1 MQAPRGTRDFGP
13 IEMAARRGLEDR
25 LRNVLRTYHYNE
37 VATPAFEEL
46 ELFLAK
52 SGPGIRDEI
61 YDFKD
66 KSGRELALRP
76 ELTAPTMRFYFSNLK
91 MEPKPLRLFYFGPCY
106 RYDRPQAGRY
116 REFWQLGIELLGDE
130 TPNAHAEVLRMALQL
145 FEEAGLNNF
154 VLRVGHLGILRALL
168 EEAGVKRADQAPL
181 MRYIDKKDLAALEKE
196 LHQRGGPNAAT
207 TILKFFQI
215 GTLEELRPLATAPD
229 AKTAFQHLEA
239 TLGGLKALGADMAR
253 VRIDPTIARG
263 LEYYTGL
270 VFELDAPDLG
280 AEKQLLG
287 GGAYDLSGVF
297 NEQPIASMGF
307 ALGFDR
313 TLVALERTNVPS
325 AKPGRVDV
333 ILGALVAEA
342 WPETAR
348 LAQTLRRSG
357 RVVEL
362 ESQPIGVKKLLSRAS
377 QLGAR
382 HAVFLGTKEL
392 ERNVVAVKDLG
403 TGTQSEIP
411 AAELVSKL

>member
-13 IEMAARRGLEDR
+13 KEMAARRGLEQR
-25 LRNVLRTYHYNE
+25 LRHVLRTYNYHE
-37 VATPAFEEL
+37 VQTPAFEEL

-66 KSGRELALRP
+66 KSGRELSLRP

-130 TPNAHAEVLRMALQL
+130 TPQAHAEVLRLALQL
-145 FEEAGLNNF
+145 FEEAGLKNF
-154 VLRVGHLGILRALL
+154 VLRVGHLGILRSLL
-168 EEAGVKRADQAPL
+168 EEAGVKREDQAPL
-181 MRYIDKKDLAALEKE
+181 MRFIDKKDLASLEKE
-196 LHQRGGPNAAT
+196 LTSRGGAQSAQ
-207 TILKFFQI
+207 TILRFFELT
-215 GTLEELRPLATAPD
+215 TLDELRPLATKPD
-229 AKTAFQHLEA
+229 ATAAFAHLEA
-239 TLGGLKALGADMAR
+239 TLGALKALGADMTK

-297 NEQPIASMGF
+297 QETPIASMGF

-313 TLVALERTNVPS
+313 TLVALERTSIPVDAPV
-325 AKPGRVDV
+325 RVDV

-342 WPETAR
+342 WPEAAR
-348 LAQTLRRSG
+348 LAQTLRKTG

-362 ESQPIGVKKLLSRAS
+362 ESQPVGVKKLLSRAS
-377 QLGAR
+377 QLRAK

-392 ERNVVAVKDLG
+392 ERKVVAVKNLE
-403 TGTQSEIP
+403 TGVQSELP
-411 AAELVSKL
+411 AAELPTNL